1 MLHSSLMEIFTLVS
15 CFDIVIKF
23 SHPFDEKFR
32 IFLRVQIKHLTL
44 QFSIDKKAQ
53 GWAIFN
59 VEVLLELSSTS
70 NWINK
75 KEVTG
80 LHKIVKNNRR
90 KLFCDAFVHM
100 LADLKQSILWE
111 NYSGESYKKN
121 LKLHFLKNRARF
133 L

>member
-1 MLHSSLMEIFTLVS
+1 MN
-15 CFDIVIKF
+15 
-23 SHPFDEKFR
+23 
-32 IFLRVQIKHLTL
+32 FLRVQIKHLTL

-53 GWAIFN
+53 GSAIFN
-59 VEVLLELSSTS
+59 VEILLELSSTS
-70 NWINK
+70 NSINNK

-80 LHKIVKNNRR
+80 LHKIVKNNRS
-90 KLFCDAFVHM
+90 DAFVHM

>member
-1 MLHSSLMEIFTLVS
+1 MEIFTLVS

-23 SHPFDEKFR
+23 SHPFDEKFW
-32 IFLRVQIKHLTL
+32 IFCVQIKHLTL

-53 GWAIFN
+53 GSAIFN
-59 VEVLLELSSTS
+59 VEILLELSSTS
-70 NWINK
+70 NSINNK